1 MVRLLK
7 MKFLQTEG
15 ISQIIFFNGSLI
27 SSNVAYHDLVCI
39 QDLFVMGDCAC
50 VNHWNGVFYIKRR
63 QTNEI

>member
-39 QDLFVMGDCAC
+39 QDLWATAHVSIIGMAYF
-50 VNHWNGVFYIKRR
+50 I
-63 QTNEI
+63 